1 MKHYPHAALSCLA
14 LLLGLFSL
22 VAPAPAAKLDP
33 DSEDFF
39 HMARHFMTRD
49 EEKAF
54 RNLITP
60 ELREEFIEAFWEIR
74 DPDPLTKEN
83 EFRTEL
89 EERFIFVNKYL
100 RESNHP
106 GWDTARGMV
115 YMVLGPPSIMNAGS
129 TPALSASP
137 PGTVSG
143 DGMLT
148 NTIVWPYEELDFLV
162 FFVDRQGFGVYE
174 LDTRNTS
181 PRLLELLKAGKTRII
196 CNEKGTENRFLKFDA
211 KIKSA
216 SDRLFITIPLKDLHF
231 DIDAKGG
238 YTARIHLA
246 VNLYFPDGTIITCKD
261 DRRIALDLEMQKKRR
276 LAIEWMI
283 PLKRGKSQVDLL
295 VLDQIGGLSN
305 RQLLAVKKK

>member
-1 MKHYPHAALSCLA
+1 MKHSPNTTLSCLA
-14 LLLGLFSL
+14 LLLGILAL

-33 DSEDFF
+33 DSEEFF
-39 HMARHFMTRD
+39 HMSRHFMTRD

-60 ELREEFIEAFWEIR
+60 ELRKEFIEAFWEIR
-74 DPDPLTKEN
+74 DPDTLTKEN

-89 EERFIFVNKYL
+89 EERFTFVNKYL
-100 RESNHP
+100 REGNHP
-106 GWDTARGMV
+106 GWDTVRGMV
-115 YMVLGPPSIMNAGS
+115 YMVLGPPSIINAAS

-137 PGTVSG
+137 PGTVSNNG
-143 DGMLT
+143 LLT

-174 LDTRNTS
+174 LDTINTS
-181 PRLLELLKAGKTRII
+181 PRLLELLKTAKTRII
-196 CNEKGTENRFLKFDA
+196 CNAKWTEDRFLKFAA
-211 KIKSA
+211 KIESA
-216 SDRLFITIPLKDLHF
+216 SNRLFITIPVKNLRF
-231 DIDAKGG
+231 DIDNEGG

-246 VNLYFPDGTIITCKD
+246 VNIYFSDGSIITRKD
-261 DRRIALDLEMQKKRR
+261 DRRIALVPEIQEKGR